1 MLSSYA
7 LHASG
12 KATHHHARARGF
24 TLIEAM
30 LVVALLGILTAIAL
44 PSFQTMI
51 TNTRATTI
59 ASELQSL
66 LLYARSEAVFRR
78 SSTSVTS
85 NGSTWEV
92 TAADGTLLRSFEFPS
107 TATLTKS
114 PADTLSFDNGGTV
127 SNSFTVSVI
136 VTNAS
141 RLECVRVTR
150 AGLVQV
156 ERKPTGQTC

>member
-1 MLSSYA
+1 MPPSFA
-7 LHASG
+7 LQASG
-12 KATHHHARARGF
+12 KVARHHCRANGF

-51 TNTRATTI
+51 TNTRVTTS

-92 TAADGTLLRSFEFPS
+92 TAANNDVLRSFEFPN
-107 TATLTKS
+107 TVTLSKA
-114 PADTLSFDNGGTV
+114 PAQTLSFDNGGTA
-127 SNSFTVSVI
+127 SNNFTVSVS

-156 ERKPTGQTC
+156 ERKPAGQTC